1 MGEMHFFMSTKS
13 TMKGK
18 LEIYPVVVLPE
29 LERWVRPL
37 PCSNYSHFFFFF
49 FFFGI
54 NSGEEYPDS
63 LNSVPSGTAPYRQ
76 HPNRKV
82 GLLSSLK
89 LFLNLLHRLPQ
100 SDQVP

>member
-1 MGEMHFFMSTKS
+1 MGHWFLLEEGMGEMHIFFMSTKS

-37 PCSNYSHFFFFF
+37 PCGNYSHFFFC
-49 FFFGI
+49 I
-54 NSGEEYPDS
+54 DSGEEYSDS

-82 GLLSSLK
+82 GLLSSL
-89 LFLNLLHRLPQ
+89 
-100 SDQVP
+100 